1 MEATSRRRFQYGLRS
16 LLLVVA
22 AIAAV
27 LGVVGFQI
35 RGRVQVGF
43 ERPCFTHF
51 PYAVDFRT
59 GTSPTLVFV
68 CATENE
74 ARTLAAQFDR
84 HEFCSQVDSI
94 ANRSAP
100 PSNRL
105 LRPFSINTLHSQNLF
120 CIKYDIAEWGRYRL
134 DLRQMAYVSD
144 RNDPDARLRNDAIHR
159 AFEQASEALAQRV
172 TAIQTWRHYP

>member
-1 MEATSRRRFQYGLRS
+1 
-16 LLLVVA
+16 
-22 AIAAV
+22 
-27 LGVVGFQI
+27 
-35 RGRVQVGF
+35 
-43 ERPCFTHF
+43 
-51 PYAVDFRT
+51 
-59 GTSPTLVFV
+59 
-68 CATENE
+68 
-74 ARTLAAQFDR
+74 
-84 HEFCSQVDSI
+84 VDSI